1 MTDLKKIKNYS
12 YTLEKIFPEAK
23 DFLPILGTDYVE
35 FYVGNAKQAAHFYK
49 TALGFQ
55 SLAYAGL
62 ETGMK
67 DRTSYVV
74 VQGKIRLVLTTP
86 MLEDGNK
93 DIVDHIEKHGDGV
106 KVIALWVEDATKAW
120 EETTS
125 RGAKSYFEPRVEK
138 DDDGEVIRAGIHTY
152 GDTVHIFVERKN
164 YNGVF
169 MPGFEKWE
177 SHYNPT
183 SCGLKYIDHMV
194 GNVGWGEMNT
204 WANFYADVMGFAN
217 LITFDDKD
225 ISTQFTALM
234 SKVMTN
240 GNGRIKFPINEP
252 AEGLKKSQIEEYLDF
267 YNGPGCQHVAV
278 ATDDIVFTVSEMAK
292 RGVEFLYV
300 PGVYYDTVG
309 ERVGE
314 IAEDFATL
322 KKHGIMVDRDDEGY
336 LLQIFT
342 KPLTDRPTLF
352 FEIIQRK
359 GAQSFGKG
367 NFQALFESIE
377 AEQARRGTL

>member
-1 MTDLKKIKNYS
+1 MSDLKTLDNFNYG
-12 YTLEKIFPEAK
+12 LEKIFPDAE

-35 FYVGNAKQAAHFYK
+35 YYVGNAKQAAHFYK

-62 ETGMK
+62 ETGLK

-74 VQGKIRLVLTTP
+74 VQDKIRLVFTTP
-86 MLEDGNK
+86 MPGTENNE
-93 DIVDHIEKHGDGV
+93 IFEHIEKHGDGI
-106 KVIALWVEDATKAW
+106 KVIALWVADARKAW
-120 EETTS
+120 EETTK

-138 DDDGEVIRAGIHTY
+138 DDQGEVVRAGIHTY

-164 YNGVF
+164 YQGVF
-169 MPGFEKWE
+169 MPNFEAWN
-177 SHYNPT
+177 SHYTPT

-194 GNVGWGEMNT
+194 GNVGWGEMNV
-204 WANFYADVMGFAN
+204 WSKFYNEVMGFAN
-217 LITFDDKD
+217 LVTFDDKD
-225 ISTQFTALM
+225 ISTQYTALM

-267 YNGPGCQHVAV
+267 YGGPGCQHIAV
-278 ATDDIVFTVSEMAK
+278 ATDDIVFTVSEMKK

-300 PGVYYDTVG
+300 PGTYYDTVAN
-309 ERVGE
+309 RVGE
-314 IAEDFATL
+314 IAEDLELL
-322 KKHGIMVDRDDEGY
+322 KQHGIMVDRDDEGY

-367 NFQALFESIE
+367 NFKALFESIE
-377 AEQARRGTL
+377 AEQAKRGTL